1 MRRRDFINAI
11 IGSAAGWPVVASAQQ
26 STTPTQ
32 AQQTNKLP
40 RIAFLTSTSP
50 ENSPTADGFRQGLHD
65 LGYVEGRNIT
75 VEWRWSRGKSELFP
89 AFVAEM
95 VRLNVDVIVVANNL
109 AGLAA
114 HKATKTIPI
123 VFSSGMQD
131 GIASGFIESL
141 ARPGGNITGLTTQA
155 PELTAKRLELLK
167 DAIPELSGV
176 VVLGDPSEPSYLTD
190 TREVERAARA
200 LGVQIQSRLKASTPA
215 ELAGVLAK
223 IPENAEHTMFL
234 LTSTMLFAERA
245 KLAEFAL
252 KSRLPMMCSDRAYV
266 EVGCLLSYWPSFRD
280 LNRRAAIYVDKILK
294 GVRPADLP
302 VEQPTKFE
310 LVIHLKTAKTL
321 GLDLPPKLLALA
333 DEVIE

>member
-1 MRRRDFINAI
+1 MRRRDFIKAI
-11 IGSAAGWPVVASAQQ
+11 IGSAAGRPIVASAQQ

-65 LGYVEGRNIT
+65 LGYVEGRNVT

-155 PELTAKRLELLK
+155 PELTAKRLSCSRTRFQSSPAWWFS
-167 DAIPELSGV
+167 AI
-176 VVLGDPSEPSYLTD
+176 
-190 TREVERAARA
+190 RANRA
-200 LGVQIQSRLKASTPA
+200 I
-215 ELAGVLAK
+215 
-223 IPENAEHTMFL
+223 
-234 LTSTMLFAERA
+234 
-245 KLAEFAL
+245 
-252 KSRLPMMCSDRAYV
+252 
-266 EVGCLLSYWPSFRD
+266 
-280 LNRRAAIYVDKILK
+280 
-294 GVRPADLP
+294 
-302 VEQPTKFE
+302 
-310 LVIHLKTAKTL
+310 
-321 GLDLPPKLLALA
+321 
-333 DEVIE
+333 